1 MNYEQVLKDGRKF
14 GRLKRNVPEPQKMI
28 KFLFFSGKHPKPNRR
43 YEAQKKIKNKIKNE
57 IQSLQATRCDVC
69 GFTSLQMR

>member
-43 YEAQKKIKNKIKNE
+43 YEAQKNNKKK
-57 IQSLQATRCDVC
+57 
-69 GFTSLQMR
+69 